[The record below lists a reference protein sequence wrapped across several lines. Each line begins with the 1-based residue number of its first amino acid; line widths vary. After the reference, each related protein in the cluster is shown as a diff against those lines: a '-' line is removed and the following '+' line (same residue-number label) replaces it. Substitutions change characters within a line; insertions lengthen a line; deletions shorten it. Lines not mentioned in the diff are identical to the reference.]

1 MIEATSVDM
10 IVMMTVTTTTT
21 TTTTGHTGEDPLLPT
36 TAEEDHTGHDHALVP
51 TLLVITEVK
60 FNSFHPS

>member
-21 TTTTGHTGEDPLLPT
+21 TTTTGEDPLLPT

>member
-21 TTTTGHTGEDPLLPT
+21 TTTGHTGEDPLLPI
-36 TAEEDHTGHDHALVP
+36 TAEEDHTGHGHALAP
-51 TLLVITEVK
+51 TPLAITEVK
-60 FNSFHPS
+60 FDSSHPS